1 MLAIHKKKGPE
12 FTTQVLFDYINWAMK
27 TTMMMIGMTKRRNEE
42 GRARLGTVLVS
53 MLFHRD
59 GVPPLQE
66 PF

>member
-1 MLAIHKKKGPE
+1 
-12 FTTQVLFDYINWAMK
+12 MK

-66 PF
+66 PFKDIACKKVKGRELQMA

>member
-1 MLAIHKKKGPE
+1 
-12 FTTQVLFDYINWAMK
+12 MK